1 MLPLWAEIG
10 LERGRMKRIE
20 RPPVMDSSTRYHE
33 GETYRMLVQ
42 EMDAQGRFC
51 TVVRKVRLIKKYLHF
66 ALFDMGVYKESFS
79 YWELDRIVRR

>member
-1 MLPLWAEIG
+1 
-10 LERGRMKRIE
+10 MKRIE

-51 TVVRKVRLIKKYLHF
+51 TVVRKVRLIRSICTSRCLTWECIKK
-66 ALFDMGVYKESFS
+66 ALATGSWTGS
-79 YWELDRIVRR
+79 

>member
-1 MLPLWAEIG
+1 
-10 LERGRMKRIE
+10 MKRIE
-20 RPPVMDSSTRYHE
+20 RPPVMDSSTRYRE

-51 TVVRKVRLIKKYLHF
+51 AVVRKVRLLKKYLHF
-66 ALFDMGVYKESFS
+66 ALSDMGAYKESFS

>member
-1 MLPLWAEIG
+1 
-10 LERGRMKRIE
+10 MKQIE

-51 TVVRKVRLIKKYLHF
+51 TVIRKVRLIKKYPHF
-66 ALFDMGVYKESFS
+66 ALFDMGPYKESFS
-79 YWELDRIVRR
+79 YWELDRRVRR